1 MLIKKTVM
9 NRKIELA
16 ILELSKKLNKSEL
29 DTLQLFYS
37 TNVYDELVK
46 QETTLCLESYSFIA
60 DEVLRELNL
69 YEKPKVVFH

>member
-16 ILELSKKLNKSEL
+16 IIELSKKLSKSEL
-29 DTLQLFYS
+29 DTLTLFYS
-37 TNVYDELVK
+37 TNVYRELVE
-46 QETTLCLESYSFIA
+46 QETTLCTESYSFIA

-69 YEKPKVVFH
+69 YTKPKVIFH